1 MVRPAVMKG
10 QIRGIMK
17 RKYFFFDI
25 DDTLLVHGQNWDG
38 DYVPDST
45 KEALRLLEA
54 NGHFTAIA
62 TGRSYCMAKKYMED
76 LGFKNMVHDGGNG
89 ITIDGKMLGIEPLD
103 YEKSLAFL
111 DECEEKGLPWAF
123 TPDDSMIRLSGDENF
138 QGKSV
143 DRYMKTE
150 VIPGLDPHD
159 KEKYP
164 KFHKLFVACTAEE
177 EKILTTL
184 KDLPSIRYIPTY
196 LFIEPMNK
204 AKGIYR
210 VLDYFGADPCDVVVF
225 GDNYNDLSMFMPEW
239 TSVAMGNGVPELK
252 ARASYVTS
260 NADADGIYNACRHF
274 GWI

>member
-10 QIRGIMK
+10 QIRGVMK

-45 KEALRLLEA
+45 KEALRL
-54 NGHFTAIA
+54 
-62 TGRSYCMAKKYMED
+62 
-76 LGFKNMVHDGGNG
+76 FKNMVHDGGNG

-210 VLDYFGADPCDVVVF
+210 VLDYFEADPCDVVVF

-239 TSVAMGNGVPELK
+239 TSIAMGNGVPELK

-260 NADADGIYNACRHF
+260 NADDDGIYNACRHF